1 MKAVPRTPMRVIQKT
16 PRLQPHTTEKH
27 RKDSSE
33 KAKDPVNVFC
43 RVRPLQSEA
52 DLTSLRVKNSTTIA
66 LNPQD
71 QLLQHHKH
79 NGAQREIQYIF
90 KHVFQPEATQ
100 QDVYGSVAQPL
111 VENLLRGRNSL
122 LFTYGVTGSGK
133 TYTMTGNLRHRGIMP
148 RCLDVL
154 FRTISD
160 YQAKKFVFKPDR
172 LNGFEILSEEDALLE
187 RQHEMNQRFAGSG
200 RFAFRHKDSDP
211 EIASQASV
219 EPTPLLGLD
228 EDNMYSVFI
237 TYIEIYNNSV
247 YDLLEDSGIQ
257 KTLQSK
263 IIREDANRHMFV
275 HGVTEVEV
283 KTVEEA
289 LEIFQMGQK
298 RKRMGHTV
306 LNAESSRSHSV
317 FNIRLVQA
325 PTDSQG
331 ENVVQDKQNI
341 TVSQLSLVDLAGSER
356 SSRTKNTGVR
366 LREAGNINNSLMTLR
381 TCLEYLR
388 ENQQAASNGMPP
400 KKIPYRDSK
409 ITHMFKNYFDGE
421 GQVSMIVCIN
431 PRIEDYDENMQVMKF
446 AEMTQEVQIAR
457 ATPMK
462 TDLGLTPGR
471 RKANKLFKIA
481 VNNLNELGI
490 PEAKDL
496 EVDVGLVYSLGADFP
511 SYQMDSP
518 EAEVKIQEL
527 MHYLEQRIE
536 KRKKLRS
543 NLDIK
548 CDSFRQMLMN
558 LDRDNLQL
566 RTELASL
573 KAVYKQERER
583 SAALEKKV
591 RIHESSIDVLNNTLS
606 KRDRQIEELSFK
618 LNEKES
624 QLTQKEHEKEKQK
637 KKFSSKL
644 AVESDKTKREFEHKL
659 REQRAKLTERMRIKD
674 EKLRL
679 VSNILQ
685 SEDLP
690 SLPRSQSSEDMLNDK
705 DRGAF
710 TARTESSV
718 PATRTDIY
726 ATPRH
731 GAAAAN
737 NRHRRSRSAGD
748 KWLEHRAANPVPL
761 GTIMQPYLKNR
772 KSITKLTDM
781 KELTSHG
788 ANKYCLVSQEADTD
802 GDVET
807 KLYKGNVIPTCGGG
821 AQVVFNDVECLKQKS
836 PVHSPTRKRPS
847 NGTLSALGGGGAV
860 PSTITSAQDVASRC
874 NLGIEGHSSKKS
886 KI

>member
-1 MKAVPRTPMRVIQKT
+1 MKAVSRTPMRVPKT
-16 PRLQPHTTEKH
+16 PRVHQTTEKH
-27 RKDSSE
+27 RRETSE

-43 RVRPLQSEA
+43 RVRPLQSDG
-52 DLTSLRVKNSTTIA
+52 DLTSLRVKSSTTIA
-66 LNPQD
+66 LNPHD
-71 QLLQHHKH
+71 QLLQHHKQ

-90 KHVFQPEATQ
+90 KHVFQSDATQ
-100 QDVYGSVAQPL
+100 QDVFASVAQPL
-111 VENLLRGRNSL
+111 VENLVRGRNSL

-160 YQAKKFVFKPDR
+160 FQAKKFVFKPDK

-187 RQHEMNQRFAGSG
+187 RQHEMNQRIAGSG
-200 RFAFRHKDSDP
+200 RFAYRNKDSDP

-219 EPTPLLGLD
+219 EPMPLLGLD
-228 EDNMYSVFI
+228 EDNMYSVFV
-237 TYIEIYNNSV
+237 TYVEIYNNSV

-263 IIREDANRHMFV
+263 IIREDAHHHMFV
-275 HGVTEVEV
+275 QGVTEEEV
-283 KTVEEA
+283 KTVEDA
-289 LEIFQMGQK
+289 LEVFQMGQK
-298 RKRMGHTV
+298 KKRMGHTV

-325 PTDSQG
+325 PTDNQG
-331 ENVVQDKQNI
+331 ENVVQDRQKI

-388 ENQQAASNGMPP
+388 ENQQAAINGFAH

-409 ITHMFKNYFDGE
+409 ITHMIKNYFDGE

-431 PRIEDYDENMQVMKF
+431 PRMEDYDENMQVMKF

-457 ATPMK
+457 ATPIK

-471 RKANKLFKIA
+471 RKTNKLFKIA
-481 VNNLNELGI
+481 VKNLNELGMS
-490 PEAKDL
+490 EAKDL
-496 EVDVGLVYSLGADFP
+496 KVDVGLVYSLGPDFP
-511 SYQMDSP
+511 FCQVDSP

-536 KRKKLRS
+536 KRKRLRA

-548 CDSFRQMLMN
+548 CDNFRQMLMN

-566 RTELASL
+566 STELASL

-583 SAALEKKV
+583 SFALEKKV
-591 RIHESSIDVLNNTLS
+591 RIHESSIDVLNNTLT
-606 KRDRQIEELSFK
+606 KRDRQIEELTFK
-618 LNEKES
+618 LNEKENL
-624 QLTQKEHEKEKQK
+624 LTQTEHEKEKQK
-637 KKFSSKL
+637 KNCSSKM
-644 AVESDKTKREFEHKL
+644 AVESDKNKRELEIKL
-659 REQRAKLTERMRIKD
+659 RQQREKLHERMRIKD

-679 VSNILQ
+679 VSNIIR

-690 SLPRSQSSEDMLNDK
+690 SMPRSQSSEDLLNEK
-705 DRGAF
+705 DRGPF

-726 ATPRH
+726 VTPRH
-731 GAAAAN
+731 GVAAAN

-761 GTIMQPYLKNR
+761 GTIMQPFLKNR
-772 KSITKLTDM
+772 KSVTKLTDM
-781 KELTSHG
+781 KTLTEHG

-821 AQVVFNDVECLKQKS
+821 AQVVFNDIECLKQKS

-847 NGTLSALGGGGAV
+847 NGTMSALGVASAL
-860 PSTITSAQDVASRC
+860 PSTVTSITVQDVASRC
-874 NLGIEGHSSKKS
+874 NLGIEGHSNKKTN
-886 KI
+886 I

>member
-1 MKAVPRTPMRVIQKT
+1 MKAVSSSVRTPMRVFKT
-16 PRLQPHTTEKH
+16 PRAPLTDRQRETVEKP
-27 RKDSSE
+27 R
-33 KAKDPVNVFC
+33 DPVHVYC
-43 RVRPLQSEA
+43 RVRPLQSEG
-52 DLTSLRVKNSTTIA
+52 DLTGMRVKNSTTIT
-66 LNPQD
+66 LTPPD
-71 QLLQHHKH
+71 QLLHHKQS
-79 NGAQREIQYIF
+79 AQREIQYIF
-90 KHVFQPEATQ
+90 KHVFQSDSTQ
-100 QDVYGSVAQPL
+100 QDVFTAVAQPL
-111 VENLLRGRNSL
+111 VENLVRGRNSL

-154 FRTISD
+154 FCTISD

-172 LNGFEILSEEDALLE
+172 LNGFEILSDEDALLE
-187 RQHEMNQRFAGSG
+187 RQQEMNQRFAGAG
-200 RFAFRHKDSDP
+200 RFAFRRKDSDP

-219 EPTPLLGLD
+219 DPRPVLGID
-228 EDNMYSVFI
+228 EDNMFSVFV

-263 IIREDANRHMFV
+263 IIREDANRQMFV

-283 KTVEEA
+283 KTVDEA
-289 LEIFQMGQK
+289 LEVFQMGQK

-306 LNAESSRSHSV
+306 LNSESSRSHSV

-325 PTDSQG
+325 PTDCQG
-331 ENVVQDKQNI
+331 EHVVQDKHTI

-356 SSRTKNTGVR
+356 SSRTKNTGIR

-388 ENQQAASNGMPP
+388 ENQQTPFGIAP

-431 PRIEDYDENMQVMKF
+431 PRIEDHEENMQVMKF

-471 RKANKLFKIA
+471 RKANKMFKIA
-481 VNNLNELGI
+481 LNNLNELGV
-490 PEAKDL
+490 PEAKEID
-496 EVDVGLVYSLGADFP
+496 VDVGLVYSLGPDFP

-518 EAEVKIQEL
+518 EAAMKIQEL
-527 MHYLEQRIE
+527 MQYLEQRIE

-543 NLDIK
+543 NMDIK
-548 CDSFRQMLMN
+548 CNNFRQVIMN
-558 LDRDNLQL
+558 LEKDNLQL

-573 KAVYKQERER
+573 KAVYKQERDR
-583 SAALEKKV
+583 STALENKV
-591 RIHESSIDVLNNTLS
+591 RIHESSIDVLNNSLS
-606 KRDRQIEELSFK
+606 KRERQIEELSQK
-618 LNEKES
+618 LNEKENM
-624 QLTQKEHEKEKQK
+624 LTQKEHEKEKQK

-644 AVESDKTKREFEHKL
+644 AVESDKNKREFEVKL
-659 REQRAKLTERMRIKD
+659 REQRAKLQERMRIKD

-690 SLPRSQSSEDMLNDK
+690 SLPRSHSTEDMLGDK
-705 DRGAF
+705 DRGAM

-718 PATRTDIY
+718 PVTTRTDIY
-726 ATPRH
+726 CTPRH
-731 GAAAAN
+731 GVAAAN
-737 NRHRRSRSAGD
+737 TRHRRSRSAGD

-772 KSITKLTDM
+772 KSVTKLTDM
-781 KELTSHG
+781 KELTGHG
-788 ANKYCLVSQEADTD
+788 ATKYCLVAQEADTD

-821 AQVVFNDVECLKQKS
+821 AQVVFDDVECLKQKS

-847 NGTLSALGGGGAV
+847 NGNLSGLGAVV
-860 PSTITSAQDVASRC
+860 PSTVTVTSVQDVASRC

-886 KI
+886 KM